1 MKETHKFADRVVDLK
16 ASAIR
21 EMFKLM
27 AKGDIIALSGGAP
40 APESFPNEELA
51 DISAK
56 ILREQGTLALQY
68 SVTEGYGP
76 LREMVVERT
85 RKVNNLRD
93 YDDTVITTGAQQ
105 AIDLTFKTL
114 LNDGDGIIVER
125 PSFIGTLNSARSYR
139 VNLFDVPVLEDGMD
153 LDAVEHLL
161 QTENIKLIYT
171 IPTFQN
177 PTGITMSDEKRQKL
191 IDLAVKYDVY
201 ILEDNPYGD
210 LRFAGEAKRN
220 LKSLDPDGRV
230 IYCGTFSKILSPGL
244 RIGWVS
250 AHRDI
255 IERIVVVK
263 QVNDVHTPI
272 LNQLMAAEFM
282 KQYDMDAHIARI
294 CKLYGR
300 KCNTMLTALDKYF
313 PENCT
318 FTRPEGGLFLWC
330 SLPEGANTN
339 ELLTRSLEKK
349 VAFVP
354 GNTCMVD
361 IDSPTRYMRLN
372 YSAVAEDKIDFAIKT
387 LSDVIR
393 ESL

>member
-1 MKETHKFADRVVDLK
+1 MKETQKFADRVVDLK

-27 AKGDIIALSGGAP
+27 AKGDVVALSGGAP
-40 APESFPNEELA
+40 APESFPTEELA
-51 DISAK
+51 EISAK
-56 ILREQGTLALQY
+56 ILREQGTVALQY
-68 SVTEGYGP
+68 SVTEGYQP
-76 LREMVVERT
+76 LRDMVVERT
-85 RKVNNLRD
+85 RAANKLTE
-93 YDDTVITTGAQQ
+93 YDDTIITTGAQQ
-105 AIDLTFKTL
+105 AIDLAFKAL
-114 LNDGDGIIVER
+114 VNDGEGIIVER
-125 PSFIGTLNSARSYR
+125 PSFVGTLNSARSYR
-139 VNLFDVPVLEDGMD
+139 AKLYDVPVLDDGMD
-153 LDAVEHLL
+153 LDRVEQLL

-177 PTGITMSDEKRQKL
+177 PTGITMSDEKRQRL

-201 ILEDNPYGD
+201 IVEDNPYGD
-210 LRFAGEAKRN
+210 LRFAGDPKKN
-220 LKSLDPDGRV
+220 IKSLDPDGRV

-263 QVNDVHTPI
+263 QANDVHTPI
-272 LNQLMAAEFM
+272 FNQMMAAEFM
-282 KQYDMDAHIARI
+282 KQYDMDEHIARL

-300 KCNTMLTALDKYF
+300 KCGIMLDALDNYF
-313 PENCT
+313 PEGCT
-318 FTRPEGGLFLWC
+318 YTRPEGGLFLWC
-330 SLPEGANTN
+330 TLPEGTDTK
-339 ELLTRSLEKK
+339 ELLTRCIERK

-361 IDSPTRYMRLN
+361 IDAPTRYMRLN
-372 YSAVAEDKIDFAIKT
+372 YSAVAEDKIDWAVKT
-387 LSDVIR
+387 MSDVIR